1 MGISRRIRTAVIGA
15 GPRGTSVLER
25 LLANWASA
33 GSAGT
38 LHIDVIDPY
47 PAGPGHVWQPG
58 QSRLYLMNTQSFYP
72 TVVPEDPELAP
83 PLAGRTFD
91 QWRELQQGHP
101 HPALTDEERTE
112 VSGLGEA
119 DFPSR
124 ALYGRYLRSTLEEL
138 LTVLPAGV
146 SVDFHPATATS
157 VRHAAAEPVDP
168 AAPEAPEGPSV
179 RFDVVLD
186 GGTVLTVDSVVL
198 AMGHLDAR
206 LNAEQRELLSA
217 AEELGL
223 LYVPPAAPADV
234 DWAVVPAGKPV
245 LVRGMGLNFFDVMG
259 QLTEGRGGRF
269 VAGESNGELAYLPSG
284 REPLIIAASR
294 RGTPY
299 RAKATLTGYYPD
311 AVQLRY
317 CTEHAIAKFADSGI
331 RPSFDFDLWPLL
343 HRDAIWA
350 YYSTLARSQPDAILT
365 GPGEFLRALDES
377 LRPHAH
383 STAKWEHATESVIA
397 VHVRATH
404 RLNLLGLAAPLAGRS
419 FDSRAELDAAV
430 VDYLLDDARRSALG
444 EDDPVKMAIGALHHG
459 RAVLKTAVADSG
471 ITDESWV
478 AGLRGWFESFVE
490 GLASGP
496 PALRA
501 AQLAALARAGVVRFV
516 GPDPKFGVDRR
527 ARTFTAAS
535 PWVGGGTDE
544 GLGDESED
552 VGTFGAG
559 LDRVGVGAG
568 SVGPVGVGAGSVGPV
583 GVGAVGAGSAGVPSA
598 AVRSAGTV
606 RARAGNAVAGAVSA
620 TAMIEAL
627 APANRVAVNSSPLLE
642 QLLAEGLVRPR
653 LMMTVEGTP
662 VETSGMDVV
671 PHPYRPLGANGSM
684 TPGLYVL
691 GLQLSATQWG
701 TAIAAEARPKSGP
714 VYRSGQRTL
723 RDADEIARDILAP

>member
-1 MGISRRIRTAVIGA
+1 
-15 GPRGTSVLER
+15 VLER
-25 LLANWASA
+25 LLANRAAA

-72 TVVPEDPELAP
+72 TIVPEDPELEA
-83 PLAGRTFD
+83 PLAGDTFD
-91 QWRELQQGHP
+91 RWRELQQRQP
-101 HPALTDEERTE
+101 HPSLTDEERAE
-112 VSGLGEA
+112 ISGLGQT

-124 ALYGRYLRSTLEEL
+124 ALYGRYLRCTLEEL
-138 LTVLPAGV
+138 LTRLPAGV
-146 SVDFHPATATS
+146 TVNFHAATATS
-157 VRHAAAEPVDP
+157 VRHAPAASGDP
-168 AAPEAPEGPSV
+168 ADTSPA

-186 GGTVLTVDSVVL
+186 DGTALTVDSVVL
-198 AMGHLDAR
+198 ALGHLDAR

-223 LYVPPAAPADV
+223 LYFPPAAPADV
-234 DWAVVPAGKPV
+234 DWSQVPAGQPV

-269 VAGESNGELAYLPSG
+269 VGTEDNGELTYLPSG
-284 REPLIIAASR
+284 REPFIIAASR

-299 RAKATLTGYYPD
+299 RAKATLTGYYPG
-311 AVQLRY
+311 AVKLRY
-317 CTEHAIAKFADSGI
+317 CTEDVAAKFVEAGI
-331 RPSFDFDLWPLL
+331 RPSFDHDLWPLL
-343 HRDAIWA
+343 HRDALWA
-350 YYSTLARSQPDAILT
+350 YYSTLARSQPGAILT
-365 GPGEFLRALDES
+365 GPAEFLRALEES

-383 STAKWEHATESVIA
+383 STGNWENATESVVA
-397 VHVRATH
+397 VHVRAAQ
-404 RLNLLGLAAPLAGRS
+404 RLDLLGLAAPLAGRS
-419 FDSRAELDAAV
+419 FGTRAELDAAV

-478 AGLRGWFESFVE
+478 AGLRGWFEAFVE

-496 PALRA
+496 PALRS

-527 ARTFTAAS
+527 AGTFTATS
-535 PWVGGGTDE
+535 PWVDGGLEDSVDIVDGVD
-544 GLGDESED
+544 GGSEP
-552 VGTFGAG
+552 VATALTG
-559 LDRVGVGAG
+559 GVC
-568 SVGPVGVGAGSVGPV
+568 
-583 GVGAVGAGSAGVPSA
+583 
-598 AVRSAGTV
+598 
-606 RARAGNAVAGAVSA
+606 AR
-620 TAMIEAL
+620 AMIEAL

-653 LMMTVEGTP
+653 HMMSVEGTP
-662 VETSGMDVV
+662 VQTSGLDVV
-671 PHPYRPLGANGSM
+671 PHPYRPLGANGSV
-684 TPGLYVL
+684 TEGLYVL
-691 GLQLSATQWG
+691 GLQLSAAQWG
-701 TAIAAEARPKSGP
+701 TAIAAEARPTSGP

-723 RDADEIARDILAP
+723 RDADEIARAILAG